1 MRIGPLAESIL
12 IFVRLVLQRHLFCG
26 DILVFF
32 VMGKYLKLS
41 AVKKFFRHLV
51 WLWRLIWQ
59 SKPAT
64 IRNRF
69 EPRGNIC
76 WKFKFRNVSRKQ
88 QSSLGLQSPRWSFST
103 RVCYAWVQTFFLFT
117 FPWTPERKT
126 SSRLHQLCKKRQ
138 TYKTTTLVLALF
150 HRDLELSPC
159 WTQKKQPTRKLQ
171 M

>member
-1 MRIGPLAESIL
+1 
-12 IFVRLVLQRHLFCG
+12 
-26 DILVFF
+26 
-32 VMGKYLKLS
+32 MGKCLKLS

-76 WKFKFRNVSRKQ
+76 WKFKFWIFNWLRLSNDSEDGFLTGFRNVSRKQ
-88 QSSLGLQSPRWSFST
+88 QSSLGLQSPRWSFSI
-103 RVCYAWVQTFFLFT
+103 RVCYSWVQTFFLFT
-117 FPWTPERKT
+117 FPWTSERKA